1 MPLSS
6 PLTALP
12 FKVLVIAPRFP
23 AINQTWMD
31 TYLEQLSING
41 VSFNIYSSNK
51 SPGAYQQK
59 VDRLGLRDFVLQFSL
74 YNKVDFLKAL
84 LQVKSRFSLLCKALA
99 VGRDLKAEG
108 AGFGASFFKAAY
120 FAVHNK
126 VFKECSVIHAHEE
139 IAAYEFVHL
148 SKVTGLPL
156 VVTFH
161 GLPPEGVGQLASVK
175 RTILYNHADRVIVN
189 TEFAKKQ
196 VAALGC
202 PEDKIAI
209 LPQGLP
215 VEDFCFNPAKPPA
228 SGKPLELLT
237 VGRYQRDKGQAYVLI
252 ALKRLID
259 QGVLTHYHLVGVGDK
274 GRSRLEK
281 MVKQLQLDQHVSFHQ
296 DLSDQAL
303 KALYHQ
309 AHLFVLPSLSSKNG
323 SHEET
328 QGVVLQEA
336 QASGCLVIAT
346 NVGGIPECIH
356 DHSDALLIKDRSS
369 RALVEA
375 INFYVDHP
383 SQWPQ
388 FQKSARDNVEKNFS
402 STVVGLSMKSIL
414 LSSGAR
420 G

>member
-1 MPLSS
+1 MQ
-6 PLTALP
+6 A
-12 FKVLVIAPRFP
+12 K
-23 AINQTWMD
+23 D
-31 TYLEQLSING
+31 
-41 VSFNIYSSNK
+41 
-51 SPGAYQQK
+51 
-59 VDRLGLRDFVLQFSL
+59 
-74 YNKVDFLKAL
+74 
-84 LQVKSRFSLLCKALA
+84 RFSLLCKAFA
-99 VGRDLKAEG
+99 VGREFKAGG

-120 FAVHNK
+120 FAVHSNM
-126 VFKECSVIHAHEE
+126 FKECSVIHAHEE

-175 RTILYNHADRVIVN
+175 RAILYGHADKVIVN

-202 PEDKIAI
+202 PEEKIII

-215 VEDFCFNPAKPPA
+215 VEDFGFNPSQPPA
-228 SGKPLELLT
+228 VGRPLELLT

-259 QGVLTHYHLVGVGDK
+259 QGILVHYHLVGVGDE
-274 GRSRLEK
+274 GRNRLDNIA
-281 MVKQLQLDQHVSFHQ
+281 KQLQLESYVSFHQ

-356 DHSDALLIKDRSS
+356 DHVDALLIKDRSS
-369 RALVEA
+369 KELVSA
-375 INFYVDHP
+375 IKFYLGHP
-383 SQWPQ
+383 GDWSK
-388 FQKSARDNVEKNFS
+388 FQKKARENVEKNFS
-402 STVVGLSMKSIL
+402 SDIVGLSMKNIL
-414 LSSGAR
+414 LASSTR
-420 G
+420 Y